1 LRLLLSLNLNA
12 TITTADA
19 RRAALQD
26 NLFEA
31 QQLLNL
37 AEDVESSRIVEDAAA
52 VKTSARSAR
61 SSVLVGALIGLLVG
75 VIAALVAEP
84 FLARRRGGPAP
95 A

>member
-1 LRLLLSLNLNA
+1 
-12 TITTADA
+12 
-19 RRAALQD
+19 
-26 NLFEA
+26 
-31 QQLLNL
+31 
-37 AEDVESSRIVEDAAA
+37 

-95 A
+95 G